1 MDTGQLR
8 AGDERQLTEVLG
20 WLASAALWGPTPAPE
35 GILRCER
42 FLTEVGSHQTGE
54 AVILNH
60 LAGLYA
66 MQGRAEE
73 ARQVLAR
80 GLAAF
85 EELGATMTSSVTHPA
100 SFVAML
106 AGDVATAEAH
116 LRRDYRRLEQ
126 MGERNYLAT
135 TAAFLAQAVA
145 AQGGHDEAERLIA
158 VSRDAGAGED
168 LLAQVVTQGLLARI
182 LAARGQLAEAEELA
196 RSAVTLAA
204 RTDFLNQHGDA
215 LLELAGVLAE
225 TRRTREARAAVDEA
239 LGLYER
245 KGNLIAAARARQQLE
260 RLPDP

>member
-1 MDTGQLR
+1 
-8 AGDERQLTEVLG
+8 
-20 WLASAALWGPTPAPE
+20 
-35 GILRCER
+35 
-42 FLTEVGSHQTGE
+42 
-54 AVILNH
+54 VILNH

-66 MQGRAEE
+66 MQGWAEE

-106 AGDVATAEAH
+106 AGDMATAEAH

-126 MGERNYLAT
+126 MGEHNYLAT

-145 AQGGHDEAERLIA
+145 AQGRHDEAERFIA

-168 LLAQVVTQGLLARI
+168 FLAQVITQGLLARI
-182 LAARGQLAEAEELA
+182 LAARGQLAEAEELSRA
-196 RSAVTLAA
+196 AVTLAA

-225 TRRTREARAAVDEA
+225 VGRTREARAAVDEA

-245 KGNLIAAARARQQLE
+245 KGNLIASARARQQLE
-260 RLPDP
+260 RLPNP